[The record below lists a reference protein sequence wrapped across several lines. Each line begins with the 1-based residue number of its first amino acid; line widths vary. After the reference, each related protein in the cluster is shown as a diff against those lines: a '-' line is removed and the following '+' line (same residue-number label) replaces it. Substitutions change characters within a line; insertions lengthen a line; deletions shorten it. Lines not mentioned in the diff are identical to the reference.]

1 MMKTSIATSTC
12 ALIVGLYSITPALAE
27 SFNDQGLDWAMAS
40 PTPTSG
46 YSATPQTLPPDG
58 SFASSWGSGRTP
70 SQALDSSSFSSSK
83 CLTTVESSTSPSTM
97 GYNQRN
103 DFPTC

>member
-1 MMKTSIATSTC
+1 MKTSIATLSY
-12 ALIVGLYSITPALAE
+12 ALIIGLYGITPALAE
-27 SFNDQGLDWAMAS
+27 SFNDEGLDWAMAS
-40 PTPTSG
+40 PAPTSG

-58 SFASSWGSGRTP
+58 SFASSWGSGITP
-70 SQALDSSSFSSSK
+70 SQAPASSSFSSSK
-83 CLTTVESSTSPSTM
+83 CFATVERSTPPSRV